1 MESCILNVSSK
12 SFLVTQYI
20 IIIIYIIINIMN
32 SDFLTK

>member
-12 SFLVTQYI
+12 SFLVIQYI
-20 IIIIYIIINIMN
+20 IIIIYIIISIMN